1 MKDIILKPR
10 NLKESKLV
18 SDLLNQLGI
27 PFASIDDDIIQ
38 DEFLLKEM
46 KKAKK
51 GDLGTREEVM
61 QILKRK

>member
-27 PFASIDDDIIQ
+27 PFASIDDDII